1 MFNKTLN
8 NSDMKQFKRFTKN
21 NKEAFIGFRISD
33 KKDLQL
39 KSLAD
44 EYGVNKSLLI
54 REAVNEFLLNHS

>member
-1 MFNKTLN
+1 
-8 NSDMKQFKRFTKN
+8 MKQFKRFTKN

-39 KSLAD
+39 KSLAN